1 MNEYRIT
8 HIRKPDT
15 YSSLQHITH
24 VKYSGVIHTREEVIR
39 LIENGSASFYVSEQG
54 EYSDVNVV
62 RPTFGNPYIK
72 TAPDTDGETRDN
84 LLSLPQC

>member
-1 MNEYRIT
+1 MTKHRIT

-15 YSSLQHITH
+15 YSSLEHITH
-24 VKYSGVIHTREEVIR
+24 VKYDGEVHTREYVIS
-39 LIENGSASFYVSEQG
+39 LIEDGADSFYVQEDG

-62 RPTFGNPYIK
+62 YPLHRDPYLR
-72 TAPDTDGETRDN
+72 TAPDADGEDRDN

>member
-1 MNEYRIT
+1 MTEHRIT
-8 HIRKPDT
+8 NIRKPDT

-24 VKYSGVIHTREEVIR
+24 VKYDGEIHSREHVIS
-39 LIENGSASFYVSEQG
+39 LIEAGTDSFYVREQG

-62 RPTFGNPYIK
+62 YPRYSDPYIR
-72 TAPDTDGETRDN
+72 TVPDADGEIRDN